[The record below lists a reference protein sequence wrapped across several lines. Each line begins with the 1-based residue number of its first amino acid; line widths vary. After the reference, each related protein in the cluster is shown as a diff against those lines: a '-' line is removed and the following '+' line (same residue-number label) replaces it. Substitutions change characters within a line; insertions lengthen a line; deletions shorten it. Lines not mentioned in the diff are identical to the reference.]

1 MNPFGS
7 HSEHRQFIYC
17 LFYIS
22 IMRVYCSGEESEH
35 VERERC
41 SRVHLDAVTSDNVGN
56 MYAFRGEI

>member
-1 MNPFGS
+1 
-7 HSEHRQFIYC
+7 
-17 LFYIS
+17 
-22 IMRVYCSGEESEH
+22 MRVYCSGEESEH